1 MREPNDAEEIA
12 RLRADLRSA
21 HRQLAAARR
30 EIDSLRD
37 ELKFKEDD
45 LRRAWHQLRVI
56 RKSSSWRLTAPWRLL
71 RG

>member
-1 MREPNDAEEIA
+1 MREPNDTEELA